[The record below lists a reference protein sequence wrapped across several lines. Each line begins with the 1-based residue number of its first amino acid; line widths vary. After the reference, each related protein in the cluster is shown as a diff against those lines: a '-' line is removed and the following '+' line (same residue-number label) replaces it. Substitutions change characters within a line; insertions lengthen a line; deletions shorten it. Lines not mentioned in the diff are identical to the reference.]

1 MHRTSSSAILFALA
15 ISAAGCAAETEPVA
29 SQESA
34 QTSTSNCSF
43 IPGCKHLLEAGD
55 GPLSASLMTYEDAA
69 GQQHRRLAIHYREPY
84 GSSFLLCRLWPRQP
98 PASLVF
104 VFGPEEA
111 RTSLSRPMTVS
122 CPTSYGDNGG
132 LTNSASFSVAE
143 DAEPELWDTLFP
155 PQADGSRWYAL
166 RLAVA
171 NAHGAWDSR
180 YGDDYRL
187 VLRPR

>member
-1 MHRTSSSAILFALA
+1 
-15 ISAAGCAAETEPVA
+15 
-29 SQESA
+29 
-34 QTSTSNCSF
+34 
-43 IPGCKHLLEAGD
+43 
-55 GPLSASLMTYEDAA
+55 
-69 GQQHRRLAIHYREPY
+69 
-84 GSSFLLCRLWPRQP
+84 
-98 PASLVF
+98 
-104 VFGPEEA
+104 
-111 RTSLSRPMTVS
+111 MTVS